1 MKIVLQNNEQDCLLA
16 CYSMILGY
24 FGRDVAI
31 HELYSGEMIPPD
43 GLSVSYLKN
52 INMKH
57 QVSMHVYKTDK
68 KNSPNKIFYPKMLP
82 VIIQWNDN
90 HFVVVTKIYR
100 KNVTLIDPAIG
111 KVKYNYNDFM
121 KKFSGYIIT
130 LSPNS
135 SFTKKKRI
143 SEIIFPL
150 KKIFKNR
157 NTFLYIFSLFISQIV
172 ALWFSI
178 ILRDILNKSHD
189 ITYSFIMMISL
200 VLFQTLS
207 LLMKLGAQ
215 KNTNLLYESKI
226 SRQIF
231 KGIFSRPLLYFR
243 NNSVGTIIEK
253 INLRTGIRDGIL
265 LKIFPSLLNF
275 FTVFIVIIYLG
286 TISFTLTL
294 FLVIMNLLYMIFS
307 FSLISIKRQANIQY
321 TQQTIDFTSVV
332 QEDLNQIEQI
342 KAQANEKEC
351 VKRWTKK
358 SAQTIFSYNKILNID
373 GITSAFNQGFNYI
386 CVILM
391 MIFGIYL
398 NQGNLVSIPDLIIFQ
413 SGISL
418 FVSAVNQIQ
427 DVMFEISRLSIYGNK
442 ISDLLIENP
451 QRIDNI
457 EKHSNNAI
465 ILKDISYS
473 YELNNYI
480 FNNINFSI
488 KKGEKIAIVGKSGSG
503 KSTLF
508 NILLGLI
515 SYEGEVTYGYENLR
529 QIIGVVSQNMN
540 LRKGSLIENIVSN
553 NNSEELDIQ
562 KINDVL
568 KDVNMLELVDSLP
581 QKIFSQL
588 FENGKNLSGGQIQ
601 RLLIAKSLL
610 NNNKFIFWDEPFSS
624 LDNQNRIHIYKNVL
638 ENPDY
643 KSQTIIM
650 ISHHLDV
657 LKYVDRVIYI
667 DDKKIMIDKHNNL
680 LLNDSYNSFVN
691 E

>member
-1 MKIVLQNNEQDCLLA
+1 
-16 CYSMILGY
+16 
-24 FGRDVAI
+24 
-31 HELYSGEMIPPD
+31 
-43 GLSVSYLKN
+43 
-52 INMKH
+52 
-57 QVSMHVYKTDK
+57 
-68 KNSPNKIFYPKMLP
+68 
-82 VIIQWNDN
+82 
-90 HFVVVTKIYR
+90 
-100 KNVTLIDPAIG
+100 
-111 KVKYNYNDFM
+111 
-121 KKFSGYIIT
+121 
-130 LSPNS
+130 
-135 SFTKKKRI
+135 
-143 SEIIFPL
+143 
-150 KKIFKNR
+150 
-157 NTFLYIFSLFISQIV
+157 
-172 ALWFSI
+172 
-178 ILRDILNKSHD
+178 
-189 ITYSFIMMISL
+189 
-200 VLFQTLS
+200 
-207 LLMKLGAQ
+207 
-215 KNTNLLYESKI
+215 
-226 SRQIF
+226 
-231 KGIFSRPLLYFR
+231 
-243 NNSVGTIIEK
+243 
-253 INLRTGIRDGIL
+253 
-265 LKIFPSLLNF
+265 
-275 FTVFIVIIYLG
+275 
-286 TISFTLTL
+286 
-294 FLVIMNLLYMIFS
+294 
-307 FSLISIKRQANIQY
+307 
-321 TQQTIDFTSVV
+321 
-332 QEDLNQIEQI
+332 
-342 KAQANEKEC
+342 
-351 VKRWTKK
+351 
-358 SAQTIFSYNKILNID
+358 
-373 GITSAFNQGFNYI
+373 
-386 CVILM
+386 M

-650 ISHHLDV
+650 IIHHLDV
-657 LKYVDRVIYI
+657 LKYVNRVIYI